1 MKRTYYSS
9 EEKAQ
14 LIDEYKSRQER
25 ENITV
30 SAYALEKGI
39 NEYTFSNWLYRRK
52 TAKDSNRN
60 FIKVNAGRNEVEGRT
75 ISVEYCGAR
84 LEVSFSQLS
93 SVLKALR
100 DVR

>member
-52 TAKDSNRN
+52 PINSRSGNFVKVKADTSN
-60 FIKVNAGRNEVEGRT
+60 VTGSV
-75 ISVEYCGAR
+75 SVEYCGAR